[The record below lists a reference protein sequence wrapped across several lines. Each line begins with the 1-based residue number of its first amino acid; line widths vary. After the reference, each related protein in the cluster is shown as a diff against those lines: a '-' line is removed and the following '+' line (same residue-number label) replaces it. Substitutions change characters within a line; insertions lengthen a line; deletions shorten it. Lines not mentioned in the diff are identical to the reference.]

1 MGQES
6 GYGLAGSSGLR
17 SHKAVI
23 RMLARDAV
31 ILGDSQLG
39 EDLLLNS
46 HGCYM
51 LLKLYLQAYLFGFRQ
66 GKSKK
71 GF

>member
-23 RMLARDAV
+23 KMLTRAAV
-31 ILGDSQLG
+31 ILSLSLR

-51 LLKLYLQAYLFGFRQ
+51 LLKLHMQAYLCDFWQ
-66 GKSKK
+66 GKSKQ